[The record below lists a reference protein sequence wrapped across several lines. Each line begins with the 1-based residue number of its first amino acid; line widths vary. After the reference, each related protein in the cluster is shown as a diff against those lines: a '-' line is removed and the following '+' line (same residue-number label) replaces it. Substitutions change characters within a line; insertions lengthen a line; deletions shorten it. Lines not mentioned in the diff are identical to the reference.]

1 MVTLTQ
7 VVVKHLFGV
16 NSHQYSLPAHDGNF
30 WDSGLPSDQLKMTV
44 CSTAVLH
51 LLSVDPAHAAESNRN
66 YWACAQWGS
75 P

>member
-30 WDSGLPSDQLKMTV
+30 WDSGLQPL
-44 CSTAVLH
+44 AVLFDFT
-51 LLSVDPAHAAESNRN
+51 VKN
-66 YWACAQWGS
+66 
-75 P
+75 